1 MTSAAPWELALAL
14 SAAMALLAW
23 RVGSLRIDGAIMA
36 CGIGAS
42 ALCVSWSWGAYLIMW
57 FVLASTLS
65 RIGRARKVERT
76 REVVVK
82 GDQRDA
88 RQVLANGG
96 VFGLCALTALILGID
111 GAQHRSFVA
120 IAAAA
125 SLAASGADTWSTE
138 IGTLLGGAPWSV
150 RTWRHVPPGT
160 SGAITIAG
168 SVAGLVGA
176 AVLAGIA
183 ASMGMLTSSLVPT
196 VAIGGAAGA
205 MCDTLLGA
213 FVQERRHCLACAL
226 DTEQHTHR
234 CGTATSLVGGMRRL
248 DNDLVNLLC
257 SLTGALVALAIAF
270 S

>member
-1 MTSAAPWELALAL
+1 MTSAAPWGMALAL

-23 RVGSLRIDGAIMA
+23 RAGSLRIDGAIMA
-36 CGIGAS
+36 GGIGTLS
-42 ALCVSWSWGAYLIMW
+42 LCVSWSWGAYLIVW
-57 FVLASTLS
+57 FVLASALS
-65 RIGRARKVERT
+65 RIGCARKAARI
-76 REVVVK
+76 RAVVVK

-96 VFGLCALTALILGID
+96 VFGLGALTALILGID
-111 GAQHRSFVA
+111 GAQHTSVVA

-138 IGTLLGGAPWSV
+138 IGTLLGGAPWSL
-150 RTWRHVPPGT
+150 RTWRRVPPGT

-168 SVAGLVGA
+168 SIAGLVGA
-176 AVLAGIA
+176 AVLAVVA
-183 ASMGMLTSSLVPT
+183 ASMGMLAAPLVPA
-196 VAIGGAAGA
+196 VAVGGAVGA

-213 FVQERRHCLACAL
+213 CAQERRRCSACAVE
-226 DTEQHTHR
+226 TEQHTHL
-234 CGTATSLVGGMRRL
+234 CGTTTLHVGGIRRL

-257 SLTGALVALAIAF
+257 SLTGALAALAIVF